1 MVSARLTF
9 VISILLLTVQFVNGL
24 PQQFKRAGDLEILER
39 RDLVRRAAVAS
50 PCSKLDLDD
59 AQSLPG
65 WAQLEQY
72 ARSKWGEGDWTITIN
87 PAGVST
93 STYPSSMPVMTPIC
107 GILQYKDKP
116 ATMCVADPV
125 KIEMTGDSK
134 CNETRKDIP
143 PVKKD
148 SNQIKVNEGYTN
160 TGNWNITNVTTAAH
174 AEFFSGNFQLPNI
187 TKLHLDS
194 LTAVGKFINA
204 PDNSFVTTISN
215 VTYKNTELTP
225 VPDKHCIGTVLEQE
239 CITPA
244 KGRIQL
250 VATGY
255 IWFNYKTKACNT
267 FSLRLV
273 TFSFALTCRGHLSLT
288 PKEANILNVG
298 TIYFMRSTSLL
309 ISGIVTDTVKIEDV
323 LKNET
328 DRSAWIDFN
337 GYMNTTWRYDYF
349 DECRWNFKLQ

>member
-1 MVSARLTF
+1 M
-9 VISILLLTVQFVNGL
+9 
-24 PQQFKRAGDLEILER
+24 K
-39 RDLVRRAAVAS
+39 
-50 PCSKLDLDD
+50 
-59 AQSLPG
+59 
-65 WAQLEQY
+65 
-72 ARSKWGEGDWTITIN
+72 
-87 PAGVST
+87 
-93 STYPSSMPVMTPIC
+93 
-107 GILQYKDKP
+107 
-116 ATMCVADPV
+116 
-125 KIEMTGDSK
+125 
-134 CNETRKDIP
+134 
-143 PVKKD
+143 
-148 SNQIKVNEGYTN
+148 
-160 TGNWNITNVTTAAH
+160 
-174 AEFFSGNFQLPNI
+174 
-187 TKLHLDS
+187 
-194 LTAVGKFINA
+194 
-204 PDNSFVTTISN
+204 
-215 VTYKNTELTP
+215 
-225 VPDKHCIGTVLEQE
+225 VLEQE

-349 DECRWNFKLQ
+349 DECKLLARTTPVQWAATNPPPQQVGGTSNCSRFNRTINCSQFLHIA